1 MVEWFS
7 NIPHVYQAFIAT
19 MFTWSIT
26 ALGASLVFLLKK
38 INKTFMDGML
48 GFASGVMI
56 AATFWSLLSPGIEM
70 ADNLGINSLVI
81 ASLGFL
87 SGGIFLFIGD
97 NIYKYYNKKHP
108 KRKNESK
115 DESFKRCLMLI
126 ISITMHNIPEGMAV
140 GVAFG
145 SLAYG
150 LDGAT
155 VTSAIAL
162 AIGIGLQ
169 NFPEGS
175 AVSFPLRREGYSR
188 WKAFLYGQASGLVE
202 PIAGVLGALLVLKMR
217 YILPFFLCFAG
228 GCMIYV
234 VVQELIPESQTNKQK
249 DLMALFTLIGFII
262 MMVMDIALG

>member
-140 GVAFG
+140 GVALG

>member
-7 NIPHVYQAFIAT
+7 NIPHVYQALIAT
-19 MFTWSIT
+19 LFTWSIT

-126 ISITMHNIPEGMAV
+126 TSITMHNIPEGMAV

-150 LDGAT
+150 FDGGT
-155 VTSAIAL
+155 LKSAIAQS
-162 AIGIGLQ
+162 IGIWIQ
-169 NFPEGS
+169 KFTECS

-249 DLMALFTLIGFII
+249 DMMALFTLIGFII

>member
-7 NIPHVYQAFIAT
+7 NIPHVYQALIAT
-19 MFTWSIT
+19 LFTWSIT
-26 ALGASLVFLLKK
+26 ALGAGLVFLLKK

-70 ADNLGINSLVI
+70 ADSLGINSLLI
-81 ASLGFL
+81 ATLGFI
-87 SGGIFLFIGD
+87 SGGLFLFIGD
-97 NIYKYYNKKHP
+97 NIYKYYNKIHP
-108 KRKNESK
+108 KKKKESK

-126 ISITMHNIPEGMAV
+126 ISITMHNIPEGLAV

-150 LDGAT
+150 LEGAT
-155 VTSAIAL
+155 LASAIAL
-162 AIGIGLQ
+162 SIGIGLQ

-188 WKAFLYGQASGLVE
+188 KKAFFYGQASGLVE
-202 PIAGVLGALLVLKMR
+202 PIAGVLGALLVLKMQ

-249 DLMALFTLIGFII
+249 DMMALFTLFGFVV
-262 MMVMDIALG
+262 MMVMDVALG